1 MQIGM
6 SGTALVATASVDSI
20 RAHARAA
27 ANDGFTSY
35 SIAEHPTGGFDALTV
50 LALVGQDLPDMHFSS
65 AVIPTMPRHPI
76 VLAGQARTVANAL
89 DGRFTLGVGLSHA
102 VMMAE
107 LGIAFDK
114 PIRHLREYLSI
125 LVPLLQTGSVDYQG
139 ETLSCKAQLFG
150 TPSVP
155 CPVVV
160 AALGPQALKVA
171 GSLSD
176 GTTLAWVGPKT
187 IREHISPR
195 IHSAAEVAGREAP
208 RIIASLPVCVTADAP
223 SVRKSIDATAAMYS
237 DLPSYRAMF
246 DREGARGPGDVA
258 IVGSEDAVLTSI
270 DDMRRAGVTEFTA
283 SEYGSVDD
291 RARTRALLTTLLGNV
306 AVQ

>member
-6 SGTALVATASVDSI
+6 SGTALVARASVDSI
-20 RAHARAA
+20 RAHAASA
-27 ANDGFTSY
+27 ANDGFSSY

-50 LALVGQDLPDMHFSS
+50 LALVGRDFPDMRFAS
-65 AVIPTMPRHPI
+65 AVIPTMPRHPL

-102 VMMAE
+102 VMMAA
-107 LGIAFDK
+107 LGIGFDK

-125 LVPLLQTGSVDYQG
+125 LMPLLDTGSVDYQG
-139 ETLSCKAQLFG
+139 ETLSCKAQLFAS
-150 TPSVP
+150 PAPVA

-171 GSLSD
+171 GTFTD
-176 GTTLAWVGPKT
+176 GTTLAWVGPNT
-187 IREHISPR
+187 IRDHIAPR
-195 IHSAAEVAGREAP
+195 IQDAAEAAGRKAP
-208 RIIASLPVCVTADAP
+208 RIIASLPVCVTDDAS
-223 SVRKSIDATAAMYS
+223 SVRESIDATSAMYG

-258 IVGSEDAVLTSI
+258 IVGSEDAVLESI
-270 DDMRRAGVTEFTA
+270 DNLRQAGASEFIA
-283 SEYGSVDD
+283 SEYGSADD
-291 RARTRALLTTLLGNV
+291 RARTRALLTTLL
-306 AVQ
+306 